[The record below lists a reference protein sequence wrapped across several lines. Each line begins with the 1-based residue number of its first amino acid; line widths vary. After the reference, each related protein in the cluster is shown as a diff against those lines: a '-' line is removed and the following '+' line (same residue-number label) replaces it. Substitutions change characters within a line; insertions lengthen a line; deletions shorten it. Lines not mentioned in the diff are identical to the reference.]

1 MTTSQ
6 VLMIIVVIQA
16 SQAREII
23 DWGLRWQMERGKLM
37 SGMTLT
43 KPRITN
49 IREIVISHEVENGE
63 SKCTQKANN
72 RRAHAIN
79 GNRMM
84 TVMQLNKG
92 SSHFPNKAALVMDE
106 VKKFGPSI
114 VNICEANYKKSD
126 KDLHGD
132 LVNYSVEMS
141 KQSERLGH
149 SRNIMLIKK
158 DIVYKRRKDL
168 ENNS

>member
-1 MTTSQ
+1 M
-6 VLMIIVVIQA
+6 A
-16 SQAREII
+16 
-23 DWGLRWQMERGKLM
+23 LRKC
-37 SGMTLT
+37 
-43 KPRITN
+43 KTN
-49 IREIVISHEVENGE
+49 IGGNVDPSKDHHEVENGE
-63 SKCTQKANN
+63 SKIAQKANN
-72 RRAHAIN
+72 KRAHATY
-79 GNRMM
+79 GNRKM
-84 TVMQLNKG
+84 VLMQLNKG

-149 SRNIMLIKK
+149 SRNIILIKK

-168 ENNS
+168 ENNINSMIWIEVALYPIGINNLS